1 MNKLTKRA
9 VAALLSGLLVLGQ
22 AGPALAAQDD
32 SNYGPAF
39 STKVEQ
45 TSPGS
50 SDGQSGDGQGSGP
63 QAVAPANAAPAEQ
76 SDGGGAAADGSTAE
90 AAAGTDGVSS
100 AATDQNAAQAADDS
114 AQADAEAAAAAQFAA
129 EEAARQAAANTPYVQ
144 IQVLR
149 PDTTWTD
156 PVVGDTPVESEQGFR
171 SMSVYLNNI
180 VGDILYRTYTSAH
193 GWSDWA
199 MNGGHTTVWDDG
211 ALVEAIQ
218 MRFMGFVGNTFD
230 IYYCTT
236 LNDGTELNWA
246 RNSATAGTM
255 GTGKVLKGFR
265 VSLWG
270 KGVEG
275 AAYNM
280 EKPLE
285 AAFPDGIQ
293 VVDGAVAYSSGTGVP
308 FTGWAWND
316 RDRYYF
322 VNNAPVT
329 GWQYIDGFKYYFDE
343 TGKLLTDL
351 EPIVGNSG
359 PFLISINKQMNCMTI
374 FAQDGANGFIIPV
387 KTYLTS
393 TGPDTPIGTFQT
405 PAKYRW
411 RDMNHGIFT
420 QYATR
425 IYKGFLIHSILY
437 SRPDP
442 MTLDPLTYNYLGI
455 AESAGCVRLLSGDA
469 KWVYDNCALGTTVT
483 IYNSPKAG
491 PYDRPAI
498 EWVIPGDQHWDPTD
512 PLFAQQQ

>member
-1 MNKLTKRA
+1 
-9 VAALLSGLLVLGQ
+9 
-22 AGPALAAQDD
+22 
-32 SNYGPAF
+32 
-39 STKVEQ
+39 
-45 TSPGS
+45 
-50 SDGQSGDGQGSGP
+50 
-63 QAVAPANAAPAEQ
+63 
-76 SDGGGAAADGSTAE
+76 
-90 AAAGTDGVSS
+90 
-100 AATDQNAAQAADDS
+100 
-114 AQADAEAAAAAQFAA
+114 
-129 EEAARQAAANTPYVQ
+129 
-144 IQVLR
+144 
-149 PDTTWTD
+149 
-156 PVVGDTPVESEQGFR
+156 
-171 SMSVYLNNI
+171 
-180 VGDILYRTYTSAH
+180 
-193 GWSDWA
+193 
-199 MNGGHTTVWDDG
+199 MNGGHTTVWEDG

-218 MRFMGFVGNTFD
+218 MRFNGFVGNTFD

-255 GTGKVLKGFR
+255 GTGKVLSGFR

-293 VVDGAVAYSSGTGVP
+293 VVDGAVAYSNGTGVP

-512 PLFAQQQ
+512 PLFAQQ

>member
-1 MNKLTKRA
+1 MNKLMKRA
-9 VAALLSGLLVLGQ
+9 AAALLSGLLVLGQ

-32 SNYGPAF
+32 SIYGPAF

-50 SDGQSGDGQGSGP
+50 LDGQSGDGQGSGP

-76 SDGGGAAADGSTAE
+76 ADGAGAAAGSTE
-90 AAAGTDGVSS
+90 AAAGTAGTDGVTS

-129 EEAARQAAANTPYVQ
+129 EEAARQASANTPFLQ

-156 PVVGDTPVESEQGFR
+156 PVIGDTPVVSEQGFR

-199 MNGGHTTVWDDG
+199 MNGGHTTVWEDG

-218 MRFMGFVGNTFD
+218 MRFNGFVGNTFD

-255 GTGKVLKGFR
+255 GTGKVLSSFR

-275 AAYNM
+275 ASYNM

-293 VVDGAVAYSSGTGVP
+293 VVDGAVAYSSGNGVP

-329 GWQYIDGFKYYFDE
+329 GWQYIDGFKY
-343 TGKLLTDL
+343 
-351 EPIVGNSG
+351 
-359 PFLISINKQMNCMTI
+359 
-374 FAQDGANGFIIPV
+374 
-387 KTYLTS
+387 
-393 TGPDTPIGTFQT
+393 
-405 PAKYRW
+405 
-411 RDMNHGIFT
+411 
-420 QYATR
+420 
-425 IYKGFLIHSILY
+425 
-437 SRPDP
+437 
-442 MTLDPLTYNYLGI
+442 
-455 AESAGCVRLLSGDA
+455 
-469 KWVYDNCALGTTVT
+469 
-483 IYNSPKAG
+483 
-491 PYDRPAI
+491 
-498 EWVIPGDQHWDPTD
+498 
-512 PLFAQQQ
+512 

>member
-1 MNKLTKRA
+1 MNKLAKRA
-9 VAALLSGLLVLGQ
+9 AAAFLSGLLIIGQ
-22 AGPALAAQDD
+22 ASPAWAVQDD
-32 SNYGPAF
+32 SNYGPGFTTAAE
-39 STKVEQ
+39 SESAPTE
-45 TSPGS
+45 T
-50 SDGQSGDGQGSGP
+50 
-63 QAVAPANAAPAEQ
+63 QAENQADPNAATTAPDAGVTTPEDAANAQ
-76 SDGGGAAADGSTAE
+76 QAADDTAQGDAEAE
-90 AAAGTDGVSS
+90 AAARF
-100 AATDQNAAQAADDS
+100 
-114 AQADAEAAAAAQFAA
+114 AE
-129 EEAARQAAANTPYVQ
+129 EEAARQAVIANTPYVQ

-156 PVVGDTPVESEQGFR
+156 PVVGDTPVTADEGFR
-171 SMSVYLNNI
+171 SVSIYLNNI
-180 VGDILYRTYTSAH
+180 VGDVLYRTYTGAH

-218 MRFMGFVGNTFD
+218 LRFNGFARNKFD

-236 LNDGTELNWA
+236 LNDGTELGWA
-246 RNSATAGTM
+246 RNSGTAGTM

-270 KGVEG
+270 KDVEG
-275 AAYNM
+275 ASYNM
-280 EKPLE
+280 ENAVE
-285 AAFPDGIQ
+285 AAFPDGVQI
-293 VVDGAVAYSSGTGVP
+293 VDGVVSYTNGTGVP
-308 FTGWAWND
+308 FTGWGWND
-316 RDRYYF
+316 KDRYYF
-322 VNNAPVT
+322 VDNAPVT

-351 EPIVGNSG
+351 EPIVGNNG

-387 KTYLTS
+387 KTFLTS
-393 TGPDTPIGTFQT
+393 TGPDTPLGTFQT

-437 SRPDP
+437 SSPDP
-442 MTLDPLTYNYLGI
+442 MTLDPMTYNYLGI
-455 AESAGCVRLLSGDA
+455 AESAGCVRLVSGEA
-469 KWVYDNCALGTTVT
+469 KWVYDHCGIGTTVN
-483 IYNSPKAG
+483 IYNSEKPG

-498 EWVIPGDQHWDPTD
+498 EQTIPADQTWDPTD
-512 PLFAQQQ
+512 SLFAQQ